1 MGNEQL
7 DRDCDYKNAVFVLA
21 TVIEIVLRAGD
32 MQMKQ
37 FGKSFKIN
45 KKSSIDLVTDVDLS
59 VEKMFRDIIQERF
72 PEHGILSEE
81 FGERIA
87 PGASELGASSASG
100 CCWVV
105 DPIDGTR
112 SFIIGS
118 PTWSN
123 LISVNYKKVPTFG
136 LVNFP
141 MLKKYYITGVNRVSY
156 LVENNKFKKLK
167 VLKSKSLNSSRIA
180 GAFFGWLSLDEQ
192 KKISKLTRLMRY
204 PCSDALSYCQLSEG
218 KLDVVLQCYN
228 KIWDIH
234 PMIPLIKN
242 AGGYITTWKG
252 KDPRVGGSIVASSSM
267 KLHKKILNLLKPVC

>member
-1 MGNEQL
+1 MDN
-7 DRDCDYKNAVFVLA
+7 
-21 TVIEIVLRAGD
+21 
-32 MQMKQ
+32 
-37 FGKSFKIN
+37 IN
-45 KKSSIDLVTDVDLS
+45 KKDQLKYYKFLNSLPKKLNKLYFSKLKGKFKLNNKSKKKNGFDPVTNIDKAIEFFLRK
-59 VEKMFRDIIQERF
+59 EIIKKF
-72 PEHGILSEE
+72 PKDGIVGEE
-81 FGERIA
+81 FKTKK
-87 PGASELGASSASG
+87 SKSG
-100 CCWVV
+100 FSWTI

-123 LISVNYKKVPTFG
+123 LISINYKNVPTFG

-141 MLKKYYITGVNRVSY
+141 MLKKYYITGTNKTSY

-167 VLKSKSLNSSRIA
+167 VLKSKSLNSSKIA
-180 GAFFGWLSLDEQ
+180 GGFFGWLSLDEQ

-204 PCSDALSYCQLSEG
+204 PCSVALSYCQLCEG
-218 KLDVVLQCYN
+218 KLNVVLQCYN

-242 AGGYITTWKG
+242 AGGHITTWKG

-267 KLHKKILNLLKPVC
+267 KLHKKVLNLLKPVC

>member
-1 MGNEQL
+1 M
-7 DRDCDYKNAVFVLA
+7 
-21 TVIEIVLRAGD
+21 
-32 MQMKQ
+32 
-37 FGKSFKIN
+37 
-45 KKSSIDLVTDVDLS
+45 
-59 VEKMFRDIIQERF
+59 
-72 PEHGILSEE
+72 
-81 FGERIA
+81 
-87 PGASELGASSASG
+87 
-100 CCWVV
+100 V

-123 LISVNYKKVPTFG
+123 LISINYKNIPIFG

-141 MLKKYYITGVNRVSY
+141 MLKKYYITGVNRASY

-167 VLKSKSLNSSRIA
+167 VSKSKSLNSSKIA

-204 PCSDALSYCQLSEG
+204 PCSDALSYCQLCQGE
-218 KLDVVLQCYN
+218 LDVVIQCYN

-234 PMIPLIKN
+234 PMISLIRN

-252 KDPRVGGSIVASSSM
+252 KDPRIGGSIVASSSLM
-267 KLHKKILNLLKPVC
+267 LHKKILNLLRPVC

>member
-1 MGNEQL
+1 M
-7 DRDCDYKNAVFVLA
+7 D
-21 TVIEIVLRAGD
+21 
-32 MQMKQ
+32 
-37 FGKSFKIN
+37 KIN
-45 KKSSIDLVTDVDLS
+45 KKDQLKYYKFLNSLPKKINKLYFGKLRGKFKLNNKSNKKNGFDPVTNIDRAFELFLRKEIT
-59 VEKMFRDIIQERF
+59 KRF
-72 PEHGILSEE
+72 PKDGVVGEE
-81 FGERIA
+81 FKAKKTKDGFT
-87 PGASELGASSASG
+87 
-100 CCWVV
+100 WVI

-123 LISVNYKKVPTFG
+123 LISINYK
-136 LVNFP
+136 N
-141 MLKKYYITGVNRVSY
+141 I
-156 LVENNKFKKLK
+156 LK
-167 VLKSKSLNSSRIA
+167 VSKSKSLNSSKIA
-180 GAFFGWLSLDEQ
+180 GGFFGWLSLDEQ

-242 AGGYITTWKG
+242 AGGYITTWKN

-267 KLHKKILNLLKPVC
+267 KIHKKVLNLLKPVA